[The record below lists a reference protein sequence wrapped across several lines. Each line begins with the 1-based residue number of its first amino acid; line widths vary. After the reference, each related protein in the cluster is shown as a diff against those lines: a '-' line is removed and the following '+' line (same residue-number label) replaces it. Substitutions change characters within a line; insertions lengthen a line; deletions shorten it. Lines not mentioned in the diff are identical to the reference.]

1 MFAYD
6 FGKRNDPACGDCD
19 TDGHC
24 TMNCSPR
31 METVAMKDVTP
42 KERVRV
48 LAGRA
53 GGPRAEFA
61 PPAVPAPTNLPV
73 PAGPE
78 PTNMLGVIARA
89 AADPRT
95 DVAKMQALLDM
106 QKTIM
111 ADESKRAFNAA
122 FIALQAEMPSIGR
135 DGKIEIFAKDASGNR
150 PTTGRAQQSTP
161 YATFN
166 NIMKTI
172 KPLLIKH
179 GFALSFSTEPIGER
193 LNVKGLLEGHGHERT
208 TAFPLAAE
216 TSGSKN
222 NAQGWGSSMSYGKR
236 YCTIALLNIVSEA
249 PEDID
254 TDGHHGNFK
263 PAKGGAM
270 AEAPPEIETIDNE
283 QHFKIRELIE
293 WCGVPMATFLD
304 HYGIKKLSDLPVNLF
319 GAAEKSCKDF
329 HANREAKS
337 KHG

>member
-78 PTNMLGVIARA
+78 PTNMLAVIARA

-95 DVAKMQALLDM
+95 DTAKMQALLDM
-106 QKTIM
+106 QKGIM
-111 ADESKRAFNAA
+111 AEEARLA
-122 FIALQAEMPSIGR
+122 FISAKLLLNDKLPTINK
-135 DGKIEIFAKDASGNR
+135 DGKIEFKDKGQGKATLKFAS
-150 PTTGRAQQSTP
+150 
-161 YATFN
+161 FE
-166 NIMKTI
+166 NINEII
-172 KPLLIKH
+172 KPLLKEF
-179 GFALSFSTEPIGER
+179 GFDLWFSSEPGVAGMINVVGHMEHR
-193 LNVKGLLEGHGHERT
+193 LGFFRIT
-208 TAFPLAAE
+208 TFPMPHDA
-216 TSGSKN
+216 SGGKSG
-222 NAQGWGSSMSYGKR
+222 AQGWASAFSFGKR
-236 YCTIALLNIVSEA
+236 VTTIGLLNIQTKA
-249 PEDID
+249 LEDRD
-254 TDGHHGNFK
+254 RDGNQGNFK
-263 PAKGGAM
+263 PARGGGM